1 MPVVVRALLVFARA
15 SARAGRT
22 RCMASRGCP
31 VLHGLGRREG
41 DHRRG
46 VALAVLVG
54 AGPKDGG

>member
-1 MPVVVRALLVFARA
+1 MRALLVFARA